1 MSHSTPGPLRRLER
15 HARLEAS
22 GDLPPD
28 GYAGAGARGVD
39 PADVPATEAE
49 VLGLGMK
56 LFLASLTMIFG
67 ATFAA
72 YGIIWWRNR
81 ADWEGAVDSG
91 EILRLAIATILL
103 VAADVAAMRAFKRV
117 DDRPAAFRL
126 TAVTLVTALVYVVVQ
141 SISWFPLIAQGDP
154 DGDGTLR
161 MEGFLFLMLTI
172 AHAAHVLGG
181 VVANGIVLARSTGGR
196 GPLSGSLQLLYGYWR
211 FLTVMW
217 VAVLALLLGM

>member
-103 VAADVAAMRAFKRV
+103 VAADVAAMRAQNV
-117 DDRPAAFRL
+117 NAF
-126 TAVTLVTALVYVVVQ
+126 LVGEAFMRAEQPGEKLHQ
-141 SISWFPLIAQGDP
+141 
-154 DGDGTLR
+154 
-161 MEGFLFLMLTI
+161 LF
-172 AHAAHVLGG
+172 
-181 VVANGIVLARSTGGR
+181 
-196 GPLSGSLQLLYGYWR
+196 
-211 FLTVMW
+211 FE
-217 VAVLALLLGM
+217 